1 MSWLG
6 ILRSTVIL
14 AIALG
19 LLADDRPRLRPLPAL
34 DQNLK
39 TGPTVGKRIPRF
51 EARDHTGKLQ
61 TLETLRGRKGL
72 VLLFFRSADW

>member
-6 ILRSTVIL
+6 ILRAIVIL
-14 AIALG
+14 AFALG

-39 TGPTVGKRIPRF
+39 TGPAVGKRIPRL
-51 EARDHTGKLQ
+51 EARDQTGKLQ